1 MDTSAWTVVSPT
13 NDMAKNPPHRSLRRH
28 RYMLVALMLSMML
41 CGWAEGSIGPLLPSL
56 QLYYGVNYTILS
68 LIWMTNFFGG
78 LIAGFT
84 NVFITDRFGFGWTF
98 KAAPMGALL
107 QSISYGLLALGWPFG
122 VFLGA
127 FGLNGFGL
135 TMQDAQVNNITSR
148 LPTASSSVFH
158 VQACF
163 AIGATIGP
171 FFSTA
176 FAQSDPTRP
185 YLFFWVPAGVALLT
199 AMQMLHACRGVKE
212 EQFGKSWIDGQT
224 ISRGQYGSTGVAIPA
239 QGDQRSFSS
248 TNGSTGESQ
257 VLVSSKVVTGRPQ
270 SSWGKMSR
278 ILTSRAAY
286 LLMAWSFFNSGAEVT
301 ISSFLTSY
309 LIEQRGASAS
319 AGQATTGFWAAM
331 TLSRLFFV
339 PINNRLGYSNATV
352 WYSGVALVAQVVI
365 ALSTSLITI
374 VTSFCIVGLMFGPM
388 YPNALMVASLEMED
402 DLRGGVIGLMGSFG
416 SAGGAFFPM

>member
-1 MDTSAWTVVSPT
+1 MRV
-13 NDMAKNPPHRSLRRH
+13 
-28 RYMLVALMLSMML
+28 
-41 CGWAEGSIGPLLPSL
+41 
-56 QLYYGVNYTILS
+56 
-68 LIWMTNFFGG
+68 MT
-78 LIAGFT
+78 
-84 NVFITDRFGFGWTF
+84 
-98 KAAPMGALL
+98 P
-107 QSISYGLLALGWPFG
+107 
-122 VFLGA
+122 
-127 FGLNGFGL
+127 
-135 TMQDAQVNNITSR
+135 QDAQVNNITSR

-286 LLMAWSFFNSGAEVT
+286 LLMAWSFFNVCFYHGANGT
-301 ISSFLTSY
+301 IPSHGSHSPAPKLQSAVSWCVCERSHHFGMSVDLGHQDLLSHRAARGVRLCWSSHDG
-309 LIEQRGASAS
+309 I
-319 AGQATTGFWAAM
+319 
-331 TLSRLFFV
+331 
-339 PINNRLGYSNATV
+339 LG
-352 WYSGVALVAQVVI
+352 G
-365 ALSTSLITI
+365 
-374 VTSFCIVGLMFGPM
+374 
-388 YPNALMVASLEMED
+388 
-402 DLRGGVIGLMGSFG
+402 
-416 SAGGAFFPM
+416 